1 MPAIKME
8 IQKNRNSSVFQAFK
22 IPSGHFQ
29 ALQVHGMEVA
39 LEVRGGGVMAGI
51 RHEQHECAL
60 RREGI
65 VDLYK
70 AGQCAKYRS
79 G

>member
-1 MPAIKME
+1 
-8 IQKNRNSSVFQAFK
+8 
-22 IPSGHFQ
+22 
-29 ALQVHGMEVA
+29 
-39 LEVRGGGVMAGI
+39 MAGI
-51 RHEQHECAL
+51 RHEQQECAL
-60 RREGI
+60 RGEGI

>member
-1 MPAIKME
+1 M
-8 IQKNRNSSVFQAFK
+8 FQAFN
-22 IPSGHFQ
+22 IPSGHSQ

-39 LEVRGGGVMAGI
+39 VEVGEGWIMAGI
-51 RHEQHECAL
+51 RHEQQECAL
-60 RREGI
+60 RGEGI